1 MSDDYLKRA
10 LRMSYLISLGLA
22 LALSIG
28 FYLVTSLT
36 GQYSILARYGGA
48 AWVLLLTLIIALPT
62 ITPAMKRR
70 YRSQ

>member
-36 GQYSILARYGGA
+36 GQYSVLARYGGA
-48 AWVLLLTLIIALPT
+48 AWVLLLTLIIALPAL
-62 ITPAMKRR
+62 TPLIKRR
-70 YRSQ
+70 YRR

>member
-36 GQYSILARYGGA
+36 GQYSVLARYGGA
-48 AWVLLLTLIIALPT
+48 VWVLLLTLIIALPT
-62 ITPAMKRR
+62 LTPLMKRR
-70 YRSQ
+70 YRR

>member
-22 LALSIG
+22 LVLSIG

-36 GQYSILARYGGA
+36 GQYSVLARYGGA
-48 AWVLLLTLIIALPT
+48 VWVLLLTLIIALPVL
-62 ITPAMKRR
+62 TPLIKRR
-70 YRSQ
+70 YRR

>member
-22 LALSIG
+22 LTLSVG

-48 AWVLLLTLIIALPT
+48 VWVLLLTLIIALPT
-62 ITPAMKRR
+62 LTPLMKRR
-70 YRSQ
+70 YRR

>member
-22 LALSIG
+22 LALSVG

-48 AWVLLLTLIIALPT
+48 VWVLLLTLIIALPT
-62 ITPAMKRR
+62 LTPLMKRR
-70 YRSQ
+70 YRR

>member
-36 GQYSILARYGGA
+36 GQYSVLARYGGA
-48 AWVLLLTLIIALPT
+48 VWVLLLTLIIALPAL
-62 ITPAMKRR
+62 TPLIKRR
-70 YRSQ
+70 YRR

>member
-22 LALSIG
+22 LTLSVG

-48 AWVLLLTLIIALPT
+48 VRVLLLTLIIALPAF
-62 ITPAMKRR
+62 TPMIKRR
-70 YRSQ
+70 YRR

>member
-22 LALSIG
+22 LTLSVG

-48 AWVLLLTLIIALPT
+48 VWVLLLTLIIALPT
-62 ITPAMKRR
+62 LTPLMKRR
-70 YRSQ
+70 YRK

>member
-36 GQYSILARYGGA
+36 GQYSVLARYGGA
-48 AWVLLLTLIIALPT
+48 VWVLLLTLIIALPT
-62 ITPAMKRR
+62 LTPLMKRR
-70 YRSQ
+70 YRK